1 VTIAGASAGAGWY
14 SLDYLL
20 FHGTCFSHY
29 LHGWYGLAIAV
40 NLGVMSREVVP
51 FGNGVP
57 V

>member
-1 VTIAGASAGAGWY
+1 VTIAGAGAGRC

-40 NLGVMSREVVP
+40 NLSVMSRKVVP